1 MTYAYAPSVYQN
13 FMEEKKE
20 NMFRPMRRLKKD
32 AKGISPLIATLL
44 LIAIAVAASVIT
56 YSWVMSMI
64 GSQSTQAQTAV
75 RIDNVEFDIDTE
87 SVVVTVRNIGS
98 VSADLVTVGVKLTS
112 ESSYT
117 TAQISPAQAIP
128 VGTAADVT
136 ATLTGLNITTGFNYD
151 VKVITST
158 GFENVKT
165 NLAP

>member
-1 MTYAYAPSVYQN
+1 
-13 FMEEKKE
+13 
-20 NMFRPMRRLKKD
+20 MFKPMRKIKKD

-75 RIDNVEFDIDTE
+75 RIDNVEFDLQ
-87 SVVVTVRNIGS
+87 SNNVTVTIRNIGS
-98 VSADLVTVGVKLTS
+98 VSADIVTVGVKLTS
-112 ESSYT
+112 ASSYST
-117 TAQISPAQAIP
+117 VNVAPARAIP
-128 VGTAADVT
+128 VGTASDVEVNLSGL
-136 ATLTGLNITTGFNYD
+136 TLQSGYNYD

-165 NLAP
+165 NLAA

>member
-1 MTYAYAPSVYQN
+1 
-13 FMEEKKE
+13 
-20 NMFRPMRRLKKD
+20 MFKPNPRLRKD

-64 GSQSTQAQTAV
+64 GAQSTQAQTAV
-75 RIDNVEFDIDTE
+75 RIDNVDFNTDTE
-87 SVVVTVRNIGS
+87 TVIVTVRNIGS
-98 VSADLVTVGVKLTS
+98 VSADLVTVGVKPTS
-112 ESSYT
+112 ESSFT
-117 TAQISPAQAIP
+117 TAPISPAQAIP
-128 VGTAADVT
+128 VGTAVDVT
-136 ATLTGLNITTGFNYD
+136 ATLGLNITTGINYD

>member
-13 FMEEKKE
+13 FMEEKNRE
-20 NMFRPMRRLKKD
+20 MFKPMRRLKKD

-75 RIDNVEFDIDTE
+75 RIDNVAFNVTSD
-87 SVVVTVRNIGS
+87 SVSVTIRNIGS
-98 VSADLVTVGVKLTS
+98 VSADIVTVGVKLTS
-112 ESSYT
+112 ASSYT
-117 TAQISPAQAIP
+117 TADIIPARAIA
-128 VGTAADVT
+128 VGTADEVT
-136 ATLTGLNITTGFNYD
+136 VSLTELDLQTGYNYD

>member
-1 MTYAYAPSVYQN
+1 
-13 FMEEKKE
+13 
-20 NMFRPMRRLKKD
+20 MFKPMRRLKKD

-75 RIDNVEFDIDTE
+75 RIDNVGLNLTSD
-87 SVVVTVRNIGS
+87 SVTVTIRNIGS
-98 VSADLVTVGVKLTS
+98 VSADIVTVGVKLTS
-112 ESSYT
+112 AASYST
-117 TAQISPAQAIP
+117 VDVSPAQAIA
-128 VGTAADVT
+128 VGTANDVT
-136 ATLTGLNITTGFNYD
+136 VSLTGLDLQPGFNYD

-165 NLAP
+165 NIAS

>member
-1 MTYAYAPSVYQN
+1 
-13 FMEEKKE
+13 MEEKNRE
-20 NMFRPMRRLKKD
+20 MFKPMRRLKKD

-75 RIDNVEFDIDTE
+75 RIDNVEFGVQGNNIT
-87 SVVVTVRNIGS
+87 VTVRNIGS
-98 VSADLVTVGVKLTS
+98 VSADIVSVGVKLTS
-112 ESSYT
+112 ASSYST
-117 TAQISPAQAIP
+117 VNLATPQAVA
-128 VGTAADVT
+128 VGTATNVIVQLSEASPSID
-136 ATLTGLNITTGFNYD
+136 LGGSLNYD

-165 NLAP
+165 NLAT

>member
-1 MTYAYAPSVYQN
+1 
-13 FMEEKKE
+13 
-20 NMFRPMRRLKKD
+20 MFKPMRRLKKD

-75 RIDNVEFDIDTE
+75 RIDNVEFDVGTE
-87 SVVVTVRNIGS
+87 SVTVTVRNIGS
-98 VSADLVTVGVKLTS
+98 VSADLVTIGVKLTS
-112 ESSYT
+112 ASSFAT
-117 TAQISPAQAIP
+117 ENVSPAQAIP
-128 VGTAADVT
+128 VGTAVDITVT
-136 ATLTGLNITTGFNYD
+136 LSGLDLTTGYNYD

-165 NLAP
+165 NLAA